1 MTKPMVAVAGAMGAV
16 CVLAACAT
24 GVPPSAQ
31 AAKVERIQCS
41 DPTAQHD
48 DVRLLRTTT
57 VLKAEP
63 IYSHVISGR
72 NNAEDRVSGAKLLV
86 RPPEGVSAERMTRVL
101 QCHSA
106 RVLLGQIDRAQFP
119 DDPYV
124 LPDAWVDIDVK
135 PEAGNFA
142 VTLQSDSISRNLQV
156 LSQATAYAGT
166 HRENAIP

>member
-1 MTKPMVAVAGAMGAV
+1 MKNRMSAAALVGTAFT
-16 CVLAACAT
+16 LAACAT
-24 GVPPSAQ
+24 SARPSAR
-31 AAKVERIQCS
+31 AAQVERIQCS
-41 DPTAQHD
+41 DPTAQRD
-48 DVRLLRTTT
+48 DVALLQTTT
-57 VLKAEP
+57 VLQAEP

-86 RPPEGVSAERMTRVL
+86 RPPEGVSAERMTRIL

-106 RVLLGQIDRAQFP
+106 RVLLGQVDRSQFP

-142 VTLQSDSISRNLQV
+142 VTLQSDSVSRNLQV
-156 LSQATAYAGT
+156 LNQATAYAGT
-166 HRENAIP
+166 HRQGAIP